1 VLILTATILS
11 GKVFATQFKEE
22 AKKEIL
28 NIKQEYGVTPGLAVI
43 IVGENPA
50 SKVYVRNKHKAC
62 EEIGIY
68 SEVIEMPETT
78 TKEELIRKIDELN
91 FRKEIH
97 GILVQLPLPKAIAQH
112 EEEILNEIN
121 PFKDVDGFH
130 PINVGKLVTG
140 QEALIPCT
148 PHGCLKMLEASNINI
163 DGAHAVVIGRSNIVG
178 KPMAHLL
185 LSKNATVTIC
195 HSHTKNLKEICK
207 SADIIVAAIGKPK
220 FITADMIKPGATVID
235 VGINR
240 IAPKKLVGDVD
251 FENAVNVAGAITPVP
266 GGVGLLTIAM
276 LMQNTVTA
284 LKMQLANQ
292 YTLCYNKDINS

>member
-1 VLILTATILS
+1 MTATILS

-22 AKKEIL
+22 AKKETL

-220 FITADMIKPGATVID
+220 FITADMIKPGATIID

-240 IAPKKLVGDVD
+240 VAPKKLVGDVD

>member
-1 VLILTATILS
+1 MTATILS

>member
-1 VLILTATILS
+1 MTATILS
-11 GKVFATQFKEE
+11 GKVFAAQFKDETKTE
-22 AKKEIL
+22 VLKL
-28 NIKQEYGVTPGLAVI
+28 KQECGITPGLAVI
-43 IVGENPA
+43 IVGENAA

-78 TKEELIRKIDELN
+78 TKDELIRKIDELN

-130 PINVGKLVTG
+130 PINVGKMVTG
-140 QEALIPCT
+140 QEALVPCT
-148 PHGCLKMLEASNINI
+148 PHGCLKMLEASQINM

-178 KPMAHLL
+178 KPMANLL
-185 LSKNATVTIC
+185 LAQNATVTIC

-207 SADIIVAAIGKPK
+207 TADILVAAIGKPK
-220 FITADMIKPGATVID
+220 FITADMIKQGATVID

-276 LMQNTVTA
+276 LLQNTVIA
-284 LKMQLANQ
+284 VKMQLANQ
-292 YTLCYNKDINS
+292 YALCYNKDINL

>member
-1 VLILTATILS
+1 MTATILS

-207 SADIIVAAIGKPK
+207 SADIIIAAIGKPK

-292 YTLCYNKDINS
+292 YALCYNKDINS